1 MVTRLAGDPEHRTSR
16 VVVAARPQGPEP
28 VRRGCHGQCSAHTLE
43 AVTDDVNASE
53 GERDPAQWMPPRSA
67 ASRMSGLAPAAAEG
81 LPDPREHTDRKVRVT
96 VVVAAY
102 NSGSGVMGLIHSLDR
117 QTLPAGDF
125 EVICVD
131 DGSTDDT
138 LDVLRAAAADRPN
151 MRVESIPNSGW
162 PGRPRN
168 VGLARARG
176 DYVFFA
182 DHDDELFPEALH
194 RMYTM
199 ASADGADVVYGKV
212 VRVGARTPYWDL
224 ARADLHRA
232 DLVDDGLLQ
241 SRSVHKLYR
250 REFLSIHG
258 IRFLEGRVRL
268 EDHHFMG
275 QVLAHDPVV
284 SVLASYPCYRWIHRY
299 DGSNSS
305 AGEVDLD
312 AYFDHF
318 GRSVELL
325 QRPDVDPRVRESIAA
340 VAADRMFL
348 AIRPKSWFAMD
359 RHERSRVMAVIQRFL
374 ERCVPETADDS
385 LGVLKR
391 QAMRAL
397 RSGDL
402 NLLDRVQRVRV
413 RSVHQLALEGLRW
426 EGGRLFLRVR
436 ATLCHRSGRPVRVR
450 ERDGIPELPPPG
462 LTGWMAPRSGIGP
475 LPRLTWED
483 LGGLEITVR
492 HRATGIEWP
501 IRFRSDVGRPGRR
514 SRPLTAVCEAEV
526 DPAAGVFGQA
536 LEPGYWTVTC
546 RSLFLGERRF
556 TALGIPEATQLPV
569 ERVPVGDHEALV
581 YRSREGRLVLRVA
594 NPGRPVAPQSPAPPT

>member
-1 MVTRLAGDPEHRTSR
+1 
-16 VVVAARPQGPEP
+16 
-28 VRRGCHGQCSAHTLE
+28 
-43 AVTDDVNASE
+43 
-53 GERDPAQWMPPRSA
+53 
-67 ASRMSGLAPAAAEG
+67 MSGLTPAAVAEG
-81 LPDPREHTDRKVRVT
+81 LPESREHGDRQVRVT

-102 NSGSGVMGLIHSLDR
+102 NSGIGVMALIHSLDH
-117 QTLPAGDF
+117 QTLPVGDF

-138 LDVLRAAAADRPN
+138 LDLLRAAAADRPN

-168 VGLARARG
+168 VGLALARG

-182 DHDDELFPEALH
+182 DHDDEFFPEALQ

-199 ASADGADVVYGKV
+199 ASADAADVVYGKV

-224 ARADLHRA
+224 ARADMHRA
-232 DLVDDGLLQ
+232 DLVNDGLLQ

-305 AGEVDLD
+305 ATSVDLD

-318 GRSVELL
+318 ARSVELL
-325 QRPDVDPRVRESIAA
+325 QQPEVDPRVRESIAA
-340 VAADRMFL
+340 VSADRMFL

-359 RHERSRVMAVIQRFL
+359 PHERRRVMVVIQRLL
-374 ERCVPETADDS
+374 ERCVPESADHS

-402 NLLDRVQRVRV
+402 DLLDRVQRVRA
-413 RSVHQLALEGLRW
+413 RSVHQLALEEVRW
-426 EGGRLFLRVR
+426 DGGRLFLRVR
-436 ATLCHRSGRPVRVR
+436 ATLCNRSGKPVRIR
-450 ERDGIPELPPPG
+450 ARDGRPELPPPG
-462 LTGWMAPRSGIGP
+462 LTGWMAPRSGIGR
-475 LPRLTWED
+475 LPSLTWED

-536 LEPGYWTVTC
+536 LEPGYWTVIC
-546 RSLFLGERRF
+546 RLLFLGERRF
-556 TALGIPEATQLPV
+556 AALGVPAATQLPI
-569 ERVPVGDHEALV
+569 ERVPVGDQEALV